1 MKHLSDATVREI
13 IFLSEARLAA
23 IPKDQTQDQ
32 ILESILG
39 EPSSEE
45 QALRDALSKLS
56 HAQALHLVAM
66 MYTGQYMLENEPYE
80 NNEDDGEGMEEQLPM
95 EKFEDVYKDH
105 LRNFQ
110 HHDVETLTSMCEQ
123 KTNVL
128 HRYLETALK
137 HC

>member
-1 MKHLSDATVREI
+1 MKHLSEATVREI

-23 IPKDQTQDQ
+23 IPQDQTKDQ

-39 EPSSEE
+39 NSSPEE
-45 QALRDALSKLS
+45 QALRDALNKLS
-56 HAQALHLVAM
+56 HAQALDLVAM
-66 MYTGQYMLENEPYE
+66 MYTGRYMLENEPYE
-80 NNEDDGEGMEEQLPM
+80 NNEDDGEGMDEQFPM

-110 HHDVETLTSMCEQ
+110 HHDIGTLTSMCEQ

-128 HRYLETALK
+128 HRYLEIALK
-137 HC
+137 QC